1 MNRAG
6 FCLSR
11 ALLHGLA
18 LAADVK
24 TAVAQGVD
32 LSQYKTYVFLPS
44 KFLTKAGVVEGDDR
58 VQPMIAKSVKEQLAK
73 KGFTEVSSGG
83 DFEVVTWAL
92 SESIPQ
98 LEAVL
103 FAPYGT
109 IDWGT
114 APISTVGRYNRHGTL
129 AVNLIDL
136 KTNKS
141 IWAGMV
147 TRALDKPSR
156 LDRDVDKAASDLFKK
171 FPK

>member
-1 MNRAG
+1 MNRAVWWVP
-6 FCLSR
+6 F
-11 ALLHGLA
+11 ALLPA
-18 LAADVK
+18 LCGSDVK
-24 TAVAQGVD
+24 IAVAPGVD
-32 LSQYKTYVFLPS
+32 LWHYKTYHLLPT
-44 KFLTKAGVVEGDDR
+44 KFLTKSGVVDGDER
-58 VQPMIAKSVKEQLAK
+58 VQPMIDKSVKAQLAK
-73 KGFTEVSSGG
+73 QGFTEVSEGG

-129 AVNLIDL
+129 AVNLIDP

-147 TRALDKPSR
+147 TRALGKPSH
-156 LDRDVDKAASDLFKK
+156 LNRDVDKAASDLFKK